1 MRGFLKTLMASTL
14 LSGCVH
20 MSSISTTSIPVDR
33 STEVYAESERLMFF
47 YLNFDNSY
55 VDYMVEDLAAQC
67 PDGRVEGILTK
78 QEFVVYIPLFFNEVR
93 VSASGFCVAR
103 PVPVQP
109 TNRLPL
115 PPPPE
120 ASPTIPSIPE
130 AMTAPAP
137 APDAPAESEDST
149 P

>member
-1 MRGFLKTLMASTL
+1 MMRGVFKTLMASTL

-33 STEVYAESERLMFF
+33 STEVYSYSERFMFF
-47 YLNFDNSY
+47 YLNFDNTY

-78 QEFVVYIPLFFNEVR
+78 QEFVVYIPLFFNAVR

-103 PVPVQP
+103 PAPVRPP
-109 TNRLPL
+109 THL
-115 PPPPE
+115 PPRPEGPAPAPE
-120 ASPTIPSIPE
+120 A
-130 AMTAPAP
+130 APAP
-137 APDAPAESEDST
+137 APTPAPAPAESEDST